1 MRKNVGSPGMTAR
14 NYGGLL
20 LVGVVMKDVSLTGSR
35 RPSTIRR
42 TIETLEG
49 STEGAGMSRETEM
62 PLQRLVSRKRSSYWW
77 PRIFLVIMTVNLI
90 WEITKRNLSAGLV
103 GSWPWKLTL
112 LDVATSATLAS
123 AVLALLLARSQLART
138 NRPVISYSSF
148 SDESFFIRKAER
160 VIHVRNAGAGH
171 AIVCLVKYRF
181 RMAGPRSGVAEGPA
195 GEWMDWQDVVDRLEE
210 RGLTNWRHYVL
221 PRIGS
226 GSALPLTGAA
236 GAGLEMVAFTR
247 QAMLVLAE
255 LDILL
260 RIEDTLGDQ
269 HERVLVCM
277 SERHRKEVIERRQRR
292 RLPFLR

>member
-1 MRKNVGSPGMTAR
+1 MIT
-14 NYGGLL
+14 
-20 LVGVVMKDVSLTGSR
+20 
-35 RPSTIRR
+35 
-42 TIETLEG
+42 
-49 STEGAGMSRETEM
+49 
-62 PLQRLVSRKRSSYWW
+62 
-77 PRIFLVIMTVNLI
+77 TVNLI
-90 WEITKRNLSAGLV
+90 WEIIKRNLSASLV

-112 LDVATSATLAS
+112 LDVGTSATLAS

-148 SDESFFIRKAER
+148 SDESSFIKKAER

-210 RGLTNWRHYVL
+210 RGLTNWQHYVL

-226 GSALPLTGAA
+226 GSALPLAGAA
-236 GAGLEMVAFTR
+236 GAGLEVVAFTR